1 MYHGFYELGSSE
13 AILATAN
20 IERGY
25 LWIYNIANF
34 FHSFYAFNIINWFF
48 ICAFAYFSIKL
59 LRLNSS
65 VFWGFYVISFVYFVT
80 FNMVRQFTAICIVYL
95 GLLLLLRNFQTRKHS
110 LFASF
115 VCYALFVL
123 VAQYFHSSA
132 IIALLLPFSY
142 FMPVT
147 PLSTILS
154 MIVTTGVYFSGI
166 VNKAVPVLINLFPR
180 YVEKYSNELSFFS
193 TSTKGIVE
201 LLPILIQFFILLLIV
216 LCLPEFISNNKFI
229 SSLYL
234 LYLLMFMGAG
244 NLTLLRV
251 QAYWLPSI
259 VYFYTKLFTY
269 SDPRKEIYLSSGII
283 KVICIVFW
291 TAYCVF
297 RIVTN
302 TSGVYPYSSI
312 L

>member
-1 MYHGFYELGSSE
+1 
-13 AILATAN
+13 
-20 IERGY
+20 
-25 LWIYNIANF
+25 
-34 FHSFYAFNIINWFF
+34 
-48 ICAFAYFSIKL
+48 
-59 LRLNSS
+59 
-65 VFWGFYVISFVYFVT
+65 
-80 FNMVRQFTAICIVYL
+80 MVRQFTAICIVYL

-132 IIALLLPFSY
+132 II
-142 FMPVT
+142 
-147 PLSTILS
+147 
-154 MIVTTGVYFSGI
+154 
-166 VNKAVPVLINLFPR
+166 VLINLFPR